1 MWQTSCTHDVWCIPL
16 TSKCALSQWKP
27 SLCSCV
33 LSLGTSSFPLTLRAM
48 WWKSHNLDTWT
59 CLHSW
64 LVQSQEMKTIAL
76 VWGLT
81 HQLFWRR
88 TMLDASSW
96 WCEMCLSEWSELF
109 SHTANQ
115 ILRMF
120 ETHSS
125 ITKPHKTCQA
135 NAFPF
140 FWHSCETLNFWNL
153 SWIRACLFVTQ
164 STVAS
169 TCTMLSATVCL
180 VFIPISWCWT
190 KGCRRWK
197 VRENLWCGGRT
208 KKLQFL
214 GKREARW
221 LGELPLTT
229 NFLNCAPPN
238 TCSCQ
243 TTDVWCSQLC
253 LGDQNFNL
261 ILRRWCKFLFVQG
274 PSQCVFETRCT
285 AAHQAKEHWHQMHS
299 FAKVCLQG
307 WNSKTQFQEGSTTSV
322 LVLVILCQCWWHHH
336 LSSTCTQ
343 QLDHHGLASHHSMT
357 WTY

>member
-1 MWQTSCTHDVWCIPL
+1 MCSTECNFHVLQHLPNIWWF
-16 TSKCALSQWKP
+16 
-27 SLCSCV
+27 SLVVESSSTCSC
-33 LSLGTSSFPLTLRAM
+33 LLQKDREHYDAEKKRLHTLLP
-48 WWKSHNLDTWT
+48 S
-59 CLHSW
+59 
-64 LVQSQEMKTIAL
+64 IARNNHMHL
-76 VWGLT
+76 LWQNCNPPPSCDLLETG
-81 HQLFWRR
+81 
-88 TMLDASSW
+88 
-96 WCEMCLSEWSELF
+96 SESF